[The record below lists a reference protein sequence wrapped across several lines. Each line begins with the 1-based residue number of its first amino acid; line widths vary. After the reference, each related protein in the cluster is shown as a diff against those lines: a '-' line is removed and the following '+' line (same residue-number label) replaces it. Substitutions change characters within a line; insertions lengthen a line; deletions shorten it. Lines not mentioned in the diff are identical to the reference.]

1 MSLLYIT
8 PLTMV
13 GPDGYQMT
21 GKDCVPVLEVNV
33 TTIIVDFSSAA
44 AVSTILPHVADASA
58 ARLYHIYADAAC
70 HIKGHAAGDNL
81 NSKATTSHMPF
92 GANESR
98 FYAPSAD
105 LAYISAIAAA

>member
-21 GKDCVPVLEVNV
+21 GKDGVPVFEINV
-33 TTIIVDFSSAA
+33 TTIIVDFSSGA
-44 AVSTILPHVADASA
+44 AVSDILPHVADPTA
-58 ARLYHIYADAAC
+58 ARLYQIYADADC
-70 HIKGHAAGDNL
+70 HIRGHAAGDNL
-81 NSKATTSHMPF
+81 NVKATTGHMPV
-92 GANESR
+92 GANI
-98 FYAPSAD
+98 FMHFAPGVG